1 VADPLRAGGGIVIRA
16 GSLLIVHRPQ
26 YDDWA
31 FPKGKLEDGE
41 TWEECAVREVEEE
54 TGLRCSAGPYVGSTC
69 YPVREGMKEVRYFR
83 MTCDGEARAQ
93 NEIDDLRWVTP
104 DEARDLLTY
113 EYDRALLDTLVSD
126 TSTNLDSAP

>member
-1 VADPLRAGGGIVIRA
+1 VADPLRAGGGIVMRD
-16 GSLLIVHRPQ
+16 GLLLVVHRPQ

-69 YPVREGMKEVRYFR
+69 YPVREGMKEVRYFH